1 MSDNQE
7 LTDKFAKY
15 YANIKQDLQVTRE
28 YDRFNKSIVSDFLKE
43 VGDEKLIKEFAALKK
58 EAKKQAAKEFQALPK
73 LYDELV
79 YDSEKKTISIKE
91 GSILTEAAIEQFK
104 SKAFRIN
111 NRIHGVYNKIGA
123 AKIEQYWWGS
133 LVMQYHK
140 HLYPGFMKRFRTRG
154 FYNEARE
161 TVEKGSYLTFM
172 NYIFG
177 EFNGIGKKL
186 KENHDEEVVMG
197 SIKTILKAAGQTF
210 TKLGTRWNLLEDWE
224 KRNIRRVLGDV
235 FGMASAYLMA
245 LAIYAIFDDD
255 DVKKSDALGTLVY
268 SADRIF
274 AESFMWNPVGLVNEG
289 KTLWSSPIA
298 ATNSY
303 NDLFTAMGLGIKY
316 FVDDDFKLTYTTGL
330 YKGQN
335 KFGVVLSRNIPGY
348 RVYKRLS
355 NMSRNNQ
362 YYRINDNS
370 LNMKYAKKHAHI
382 IAPDR

>member
-1 MSDNQE
+1 
-7 LTDKFAKY
+7 
-15 YANIKQDLQVTRE
+15 
-28 YDRFNKSIVSDFLKE
+28 
-43 VGDEKLIKEFAALKK
+43 
-58 EAKKQAAKEFQALPK
+58 
-73 LYDELV
+73 
-79 YDSEKKTISIKE
+79 
-91 GSILTEAAIEQFK
+91 
-104 SKAFRIN
+104 
-111 NRIHGVYNKIGA
+111 
-123 AKIEQYWWGS
+123 
-133 LVMQYHK
+133 
-140 HLYPGFMKRFRTRG
+140 
-154 FYNEARE
+154 
-161 TVEKGSYLTFM
+161 M

-177 EFNGIGKKL
+177 EFNDIGKRL
-186 KENHDEEVVMG
+186 KENHDEEVVMS

-210 TKLGTRWNLLEDWE
+210 TKLSTRWNLLERLG
-224 KRNIRRVLGDV
+224 KTCFIRRVLGDV
-235 FGMASAYLMA
+235 FSMASAYLMA

-370 LNMKYAKKHAHI
+370 LNMKYARNMLILLLQIDK
-382 IAPDR
+382 